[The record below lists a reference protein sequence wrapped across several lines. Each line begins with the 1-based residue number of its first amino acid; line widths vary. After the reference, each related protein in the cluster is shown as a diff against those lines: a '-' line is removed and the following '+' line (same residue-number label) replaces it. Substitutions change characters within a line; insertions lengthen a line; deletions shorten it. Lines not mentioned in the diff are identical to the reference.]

1 MVAAYVDGRP
11 IPLSSNAF
19 TKVAS
24 VKRGGGLVSWPS
36 APTDRVSTGSPA
48 ASCGSRRSSSRASS
62 AAARSSSRPSS
73 YAARKP
79 RKVMTVPDADSSTSR
94 PSSSVAASRT
104 VAVEPEASAICE
116 ATVRF
121 QISS

>member
-1 MVAAYVDGRP
+1 M
-11 IPLSSNAF
+11 
-19 TKVAS
+19 AS

-36 APTDRVSTGSPA
+36 ASTLERVDRVADRHLRQPA
-48 ASCGSRRSSSRASS
+48 VLLAASS

-79 RKVMTVPDADSSTSR
+79 RKVMTVPEAESSTSR
-94 PSSSVAASRT
+94 PSASVAPSRT
-104 VAVEPEASAICE
+104 VAVEPVASAICE